1 LAEVQDKMVREE
13 LSYDNEAYKKVQEY
27 VYSLSDEELDEIGHA
42 LEKESFDEASSAE
55 VVKKLIEISPKAS
68 RYLGKLV

>member
-1 LAEVQDKMVREE
+1 MFF
-13 LSYDNEAYKKVQEY
+13 Y
-27 VYSLSDEELDEIGHA
+27 EIGHA

-68 RYLGKLV
+68 LYLGKFV